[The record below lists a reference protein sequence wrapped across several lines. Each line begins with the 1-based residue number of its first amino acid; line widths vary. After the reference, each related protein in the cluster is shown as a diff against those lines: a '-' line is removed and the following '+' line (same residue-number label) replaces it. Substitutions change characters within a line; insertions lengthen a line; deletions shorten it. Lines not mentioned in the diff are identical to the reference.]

1 MPMPRH
7 LAFAAQTLAYEAHA
21 GQLDKAGEPYFGHLA
36 RVARRV
42 AEQRPDRP
50 DLIAVAWLHDLVED
64 TRLTVDHLARWGYPA
79 PVVEL
84 VDALTHRPHEPRV
97 DYVARIRAAGP
108 GAVLVKL
115 ADNADNADPA
125 RLAVLPDS
133 DRARLETKYARDRAG
148 LLV

>member
-7 LAFAAQTLAYEAHA
+7 LAFAAQTLAYEAH
-21 GQLDKAGEPYFGHLA
+21 GEQVDKAGEPYFGHLA

-64 TRLTVDHLARWGYPA
+64 TRLTIGHLANWGYPA

-84 VDALTHRPHEPRV
+84 VHALTHVRNEPRA

-115 ADNADNADPA
+115 ADIADNSDPA
-125 RLAVLPDS
+125 RLAVLPEG
-133 DRARLETKYARDRAG
+133 DRARLETKYARDRAA
-148 LLV
+148 LLL